1 VFHFTREEL
10 IARLARSK
18 SATARARQ
26 RGFRVLRRGG
36 ALLSLALAAL
46 AVAGC
51 GGSSP
56 LPGSYTAK
64 VSGSTV
70 SVFDGEWTLT
80 LRKDGSYTVVR
91 NRQVRAGSGP
101 NSELRL
107 SPGPGSHYTDTRLV
121 ITNKPPGGCG
131 GAQATGTYALKHAG
145 STVTLTTI
153 SDACSIRPLLLER
166 SFKRTTSR

>member
-1 VFHFTREEL
+1 VRH
-10 IARLARSK
+10 
-18 SATARARQ
+18 
-26 RGFRVLRRGG
+26 GG
-36 ALLSLALAAL
+36 ALLSLTLAAL

-64 VSGSTV
+64 VSRSPVG
-70 SVFDGEWTLT
+70 VFDGQWTLT

-91 NRQVRAGSGP
+91 GTQVRSGPGP

-107 SPGPGSHYTDTRLV
+107 SPGPGSHYTATRLV

-145 STVTLTTI
+145 STVTLKTI

-166 SFKRTTSR
+166 SFKRTKSP